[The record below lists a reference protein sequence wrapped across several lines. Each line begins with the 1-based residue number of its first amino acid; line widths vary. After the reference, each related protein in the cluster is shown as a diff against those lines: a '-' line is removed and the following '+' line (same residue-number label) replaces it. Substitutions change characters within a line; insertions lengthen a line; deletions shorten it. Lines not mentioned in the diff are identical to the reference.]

1 MNKRIFTI
9 ADCFSFIK
17 NGANI
22 KQDKEKRGYPITRIE
37 TTSNN
42 VFNRDKVG
50 YAGIEDI
57 TPYQDYVL
65 EDGDLLMSH
74 INSLPYLGRVV
85 YYDRRQDE
93 VIIHGMNLLRLK
105 AIKTRLRPK
114 YATFLF
120 SSIRFKNKILTIA
133 KKSVNQASFSINDL
147 KKVCIELPTVEEQ
160 DNIVDKL
167 VGIQKII
174 QLRNTQLMKLD
185 ELVKCRFVELF
196 GDPLAPKAKWKTTSF
211 GSEFE
216 IFSGGTPSTSVSEYW
231 DNGTIPWI
239 GSNMCQDV
247 ILSSTDGKYITE
259 EGFNK
264 SSAKWAHAGYVI
276 VALVGATIGKTALLT
291 ISTTTNQNVAS
302 VNVPGNTN
310 YTPEYVYMLM
320 RFLYAKFMELGNG
333 GFKMA
338 NLGFIRQLPLPS
350 PPIDIQREYSDFMN
364 RIDKLRKLGE
374 ERRKMGDKRRNWV
387 SKH

>member
-1 MNKRIFTI
+1 MNKRSFTI

-85 YYDRRQDE
+85 YYDRKQDE
-93 VIIHGMNLLRLK
+93 IIIHGMNLLRLK

-174 QLRNTQLMKLD
+174 QLRNAQLARLD

-196 GDPLAPKAKWKTTSF
+196 GDPVSNPMGWATKRIHEVAPHSPIEIKT
-211 GSEFE
+211 E
-216 IFSGGTPSTSVSEYW
+216 
-231 DNGTIPWI
+231 
-239 GSNMCQDV
+239 SND
-247 ILSSTDGKYITE
+247 I
-259 EGFNK
+259 
-264 SSAKWAHAGYVI
+264 W
-276 VALVGATIGKTALLT
+276 LLNLDKIESHT
-291 ISTTTNQNVAS
+291 GRVT
-302 VNVPGNTN
+302 
-310 YTPEYVYMLM
+310 EYVYIHPDEIGTSTCGFDCRHVLYSKLRPYLNKVVVPNQSGMATSELLALCPNEELN
-320 RFLYAKFMELGNG
+320 REFLAHLLRSDNFVGYISEKVAGAKMPRVSMDIFRA
-333 GFKMA
+333 FPC
-338 NLGFIRQLPLPS
+338 ILPPMTLQNTFVS
-350 PPIDIQREYSDFMN
+350 FVQ
-364 RIDKLRKLGE
+364 RIDKLRFVIQKSLDE
-374 ERRKMGDKRRNWV
+374 TQTLFNSLMQQYFD
-387 SKH
+387 

>member
-185 ELVKCRFVELF
+185 ELVKCRFVEMF
-196 GDPLAPKAKWKTTSF
+196 GDWKTNPLNLPQISGKELFVFSSGKFLSSDKRKECGVPVYGGNGIAWYTDKPLIQESTIIIGRVGAF
-211 GSEFE
+211 CGNIHSTKQPVWITDNAIYIKHCKKE
-216 IFSGGTPSTSVSEYW
+216 IDHVFLTELMTQMDFHQYADFSGQPKITQKPLEET
-231 DNGTIPWI
+231 
-239 GSNMCQDV
+239 
-247 ILSSTDGKYITE
+247 KYILPTLE
-259 EGFNK
+259 Q
-264 SSAKWAHAGYVI
+264 
-276 VALVGATIGKTALLT
+276 
-291 ISTTTNQNVAS
+291 QNAFAS
-302 VNVPGNTN
+302 FVH
-310 YTPEYVYMLM
+310 
-320 RFLYAKFMELGNG
+320 
-333 GFKMA
+333 
-338 NLGFIRQLPLPS
+338 
-350 PPIDIQREYSDFMN
+350 
-364 RIDKLRKLGE
+364 RIDKLRFEIQASL
-374 ERRKMGDKRRNWV
+374 DKTQQLFD
-387 SKH
+387 SLMQEYFG

>member
-85 YYDRRQDE
+85 YYDRKQEE

-185 ELVKCRFVELF
+185 ELVKCRFVEMF
-196 GDPLAPKAKWKTTSF
+196 GVIIPDNTYVKLGDVCDIERGGSPRPIANYITNEDNGINWIKIGDTTTDRYILSAAEKIRPEGARKSRFVYAGDLLLSNSMSF
-211 GSEFE
+211 GHPFILKINGCIHDGWLVLHFE
-216 IFSGGTPSTSVSEYW
+216 KSILNTIYLHSYLSMPEVYNIFSNMAVGGVVNNLNKDMVKKLP
-231 DNGTIPWI
+231 
-239 GSNMCQDV
+239 
-247 ILSSTDGKYITE
+247 IL
-259 EGFNK
+259 
-264 SSAKWAHAGYVI
+264 
-276 VALVGATIGKTALLT
+276 
-291 ISTTTNQNVAS
+291 
-302 VNVPGNTN
+302 VP
-310 YTPEYVYMLM
+310 PMSLQE
-320 RFLYAKFMELGNG
+320 KFET
-333 GFKMA
+333 FV
-338 NLGFIRQLPLPS
+338 Q
-350 PPIDIQREYSDFMN
+350 
-364 RIDKLRKLGE
+364 RIDKLRIGVQAALEKAQTLFDSLMQEYFG
-374 ERRKMGDKRRNWV
+374 
-387 SKH
+387 